1 MSRYRSNRLPAAS
14 GHAVGIEEA
23 VNDFLLH
30 HQRKGD
36 SESYL
41 RELRSYLIGGSGYY
55 GKRRAWLPFIAWVRD
70 ARLAHIGD
78 LTKERFGAYLDH
90 VREDASKGDYG
101 KVCAILKRLFGF
113 FIAEQWLES
122 EPLRIERPKRLKA
135 EIKFFTPDEVQRMR
149 QVVAQENARD
159 WAIFMLLLDTGIRAS
174 ELCNLCLDDVRWDR
188 QELIIRPQIAKN
200 RSFRIVPLFGCVKA
214 LRKYRAM
221 RGDSARCDRLF
232 LAFDH
237 TPVVSKNGVRALS
250 IRSYSAIVT

>member
-1 MSRYRSNRLPAAS
+1 
-14 GHAVGIEEA
+14 
-23 VNDFLLH
+23 
-30 HQRKGD
+30 
-36 SESYL
+36 
-41 RELRSYLIGGSGYY
+41 
-55 GKRRAWLPFIAWVRD
+55 
-70 ARLAHIGD
+70 
-78 LTKERFGAYLDH
+78 
-90 VREDASKGDYG
+90 
-101 KVCAILKRLFGF
+101 
-113 FIAEQWLES
+113 
-122 EPLRIERPKRLKA
+122 
-135 EIKFFTPDEVQRMR
+135 MR

-250 IRSYSAIVT
+250 IRSYSAIAT